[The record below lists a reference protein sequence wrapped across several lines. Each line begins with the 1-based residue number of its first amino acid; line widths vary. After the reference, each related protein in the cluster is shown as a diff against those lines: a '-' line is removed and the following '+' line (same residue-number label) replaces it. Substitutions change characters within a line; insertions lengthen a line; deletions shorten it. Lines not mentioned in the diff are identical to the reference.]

1 MQNGL
6 ENTAD
11 AGEMTEQHPRLVS
24 QIFRDYR
31 NNFGLFWQVMLP
43 LIIVN
48 FLLYIGIFLFFKL
61 VSPEAQWTVSTADGI
76 AGTQDAVHTPPPES
90 VEPASVTWGMR
101 LGPLGVHIGLL
112 WLAMCPLA
120 LAMVQRHN
128 GINLT
133 FKTVWQQTLRKT
145 APVLGAAFL
154 IGIFVSGIPII
165 AGLLI
170 SETLAPAYSSAL
182 SFVFMFITVV
192 WFVFTIYFL
201 VKWSLYNQGII
212 LEDMS
217 AIAAL
222 RRSSELVRGVWWA
235 LLRLYLLLIW
245 ASTVLTSVL
254 LSLTVVLLSFA
265 VPELVP
271 MREVLQ
277 PMHLLSLFFCG
288 YGKITLT
295 TVPSFWT
302 IGVIVGVHTLIY
314 AILAPIWAILTTYL
328 YVLQRTGE
336 NEQQVS
342 A

>member
-1 MQNGL
+1 MQNVS
-6 ENTAD
+6 ENAAD
-11 AGEMTEQHPRLVS
+11 AVEMPEQHPRLVS

-31 NNFGLFWQVMLP
+31 NNFGLFWQVMFP

-61 VSPEAQWTVSTADGI
+61 VSPEGQWTVSTASGI
-76 AGTQDAVHTPPPES
+76 AGMQDAVHTPPPES
-90 VEPASVTWGMR
+90 VEPASVTWRMS
-101 LGPLGVHIGLL
+101 LGPSGVHISLL

-145 APVLGAAFL
+145 APILGAAFL
-154 IGIFVSGIPII
+154 IGMFASGVPLI
-165 AGLLI
+165 AGFLI
-170 SETLAPAYSSAL
+170 SETLAPAYSSTL
-182 SFVFMFITVV
+182 FPVFMAITVV
-192 WFVFTIYFL
+192 WFVFTIYFV

-212 LEDMS
+212 LDDLS
-217 AIAAL
+217 VIAAL

-235 LLRLYLLLIW
+235 LLRLYLLLVW
-245 ASTVLTSVL
+245 ASTVLTSLL

-277 PMHLLSLFFCG
+277 PMHLLSLLLCG
-288 YGKITLT
+288 YGEMTLT
-295 TVPSFWT
+295 TAPSFWI
-302 IGVIVGVHTLIY
+302 IGAIVGVHTLIH

-328 YVLQRTGE
+328 YVLQRTAE